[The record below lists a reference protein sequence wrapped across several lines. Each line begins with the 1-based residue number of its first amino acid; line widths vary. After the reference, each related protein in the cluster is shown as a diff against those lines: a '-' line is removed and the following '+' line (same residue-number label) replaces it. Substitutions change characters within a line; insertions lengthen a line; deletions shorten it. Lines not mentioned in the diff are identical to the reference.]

1 MSSPPIRL
9 RRPATITFWDGAEVK
24 LLTNPQIENLPSDD
38 QNRYVTK
45 LHEHSL
51 DNGRDESP
59 WYHEW
64 KKFDARCRN
73 EGCSGTA
80 WEHHKFCVRHLD
92 IDDID
97 PDNAVRRRATK
108 AKLRMAELL
117 DKSVTELEKM
127 VDAPEGEI
135 PAAIRLKAIDTV
147 FDRAHL
153 PRQTAASVQL
163 DADVTVV
170 SIDAAEI
177 IQGRLDRL
185 AGTLVQGE
193 LEGIAEASAAISDEE
208 D

>member
-9 RRPATITFWDGAEVK
+9 RRPETITFWDGEEIR
-24 LLTNPQIENLPSDD
+24 LLSNQQIENLPLDD
-38 QNRYVTK
+38 QNRYITK

-59 WYHEW
+59 WYHDW
-64 KKFDARCRN
+64 KRFDARCRA
-73 EGCSGTA
+73 EDCSGTA
-80 WEHHKFCVRHLD
+80 YEHHKFCVRHLD

-117 DKSVTELEKM
+117 EKSVDELEKM
-127 VDAPEGEI
+127 VDAPDGEI

-153 PRQTAASVQL
+153 PRQTAASVQME
-163 DADVTVV
+163 ADVTVV
-170 SIDAAEI
+170 SMDAAEI
-177 IQGRLDRL
+177 VQGRLDRL

-193 LEGIAEASAAISDEE
+193 LEGIAEATASQE
-208 D
+208 DITD